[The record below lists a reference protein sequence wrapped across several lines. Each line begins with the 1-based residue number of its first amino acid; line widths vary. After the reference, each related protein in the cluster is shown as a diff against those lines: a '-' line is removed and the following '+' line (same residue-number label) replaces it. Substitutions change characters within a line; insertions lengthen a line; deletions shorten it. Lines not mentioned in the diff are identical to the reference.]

1 MGIIP
6 RVDQASPAFIHVDV
20 DDLWAIAECYGLQVA
35 EEWAH
40 HVSTDALPRFA
51 QLFRDHG
58 IHATFFVVGRDLESP
73 SYVDLVKTL
82 LADGHRL
89 ANHSYTHNLHFR
101 TLSLEETGEE
111 IAVTHRLGQEKL
123 NLSMQGFRAPGYGW
137 SRQLLT
143 VLDRQGYRYDASLMP
158 GPYGGIFRWMD
169 RRISKGNWQ
178 RRDEML
184 TALPH
189 AHANWKDQP
198 KTQYP
203 LFSDTWNSL
212 FPAPVSGTGL
222 VEIPSATSG
231 ILRLPFQA
239 GVCMRLGWPYFRAC
253 FQPFR
258 RIPALPFVFLFHAA
272 DLADFSQV
280 PHEWFQKTAFF
291 NKPVQERYQLAKRF
305 LTAITSSRPIV
316 TTEQWLAAPT
326 PSTNS

>member
-51 QLFRDHG
+51 QLFRNHG
-58 IHATFFVVGRDLESP
+58 IQATFFIVGRDLESA
-73 SYVDLVKTL
+73 SYVELVRTL
-82 LADGHRL
+82 LADGHSV
-89 ANHSYTHNLHFR
+89 ANHSYSHDLHFR
-101 TLSLEETGEE
+101 ALSPEEMGEE
-111 IAVTHRLGQEKL
+111 ITATHRLGQEKL
-123 NLSMQGFRAPGYGW
+123 NLTMQGFRAPGYGW

-143 VLDRQGYRYDASLMP
+143 VLDRQEYRYDASLMP

-169 RRISKGNWQ
+169 RRISIGSLARSGNGSIPVF
-178 RRDEML
+178 
-184 TALPH
+184 PH
-189 AHANWKDQP
+189 SKANWKDQP

-212 FPAPVSGTGL
+212 YPAPVSGTGL

-239 GVCMRLGWPYFRAC
+239 GVCMRLGWPYFRVC
-253 FQPFR
+253 FEPFR
-258 RIPALPFVFLFHAA
+258 RIPALPFIFLFHAA

-291 NKPVQERYQLAKRF
+291 NSPLQERYKLAERF
-305 LTAITSSRPIV
+305 LTAITSCRPIV
-316 TTEQWLAAPT
+316 TTEQWLASPLE
-326 PSTNS
+326 